1 MIIFVLTL
9 VEFHLLQH
17 SSHRYLIVSSSTAK
31 RLVNYSHLQPPPSP
45 FCQGLLLPSLRLS
58 LWFPQPLNL
67 QIDHLKPITSS
78 QQFRV
83 HRRISQKRTGLVA
96 TSGGGGCKPHAF
108 PTSAIRQT
116 SLYRQLPLHQG
127 LGPLSGPI
135 QNPAPR
141 LHKH

>member
-1 MIIFVLTL
+1 MIFVSTL
-9 VEFHLLQH
+9 VEFHLVQH
-17 SSHRYLIVSSSTAK
+17 SSHRYLIVLHYKEA
-31 RLVNYSHLQPPPSP
+31 RELFRPPATSITFLPGS
-45 FCQGLLLPSLRLS
+45 LLPSLRPS
-58 LWFPQPLNL
+58 WWFSQPLNP

-83 HRRISQKRTGLVA
+83 HRRISPKRTGLVA

-135 QNPAPR
+135 QNPAPQ